1 MRVGALEFSPAILL
15 APMEA
20 VTDLPFRTVCE
31 ELGAALSFTE
41 FLSAEA
47 LTPAAAHAIGRMW
60 PGLGGCRFAVQ
71 IFGRETAALANAA
84 RMAVDVGASIVDINM
99 GCPAKKVTAGAC
111 GSALMRE
118 PQLAAALVAAVRRAV
133 PAQIPVTV
141 KHRAGWDEQN

>member
-47 LTPAAAHAIGRMW
+47 LTRGAAKAVGRMW
-60 PGLGGCRFAVQ
+60 PSLGGRRFAVQ

-84 RMAVDVGASIVDINM
+84 GMAVRVGGAVGDQSM
-99 GCPAKKVTAGAC
+99 GCPA
-111 GSALMRE
+111 
-118 PQLAAALVAAVRRAV
+118 
-133 PAQIPVTV
+133 
-141 KHRAGWDEQN
+141 